1 MGETLCQSKCG
12 RVEGQ
17 SLSVTVFLVR
27 AEECFNAVVLQVRA
41 AEPWNAS
48 VRRHQGAMNC
58 RVSEHQVTL
67 TSVLLPEA
75 LNIADK
81 QIASSDVIGK
91 VRERLSKFNFLTERG
106 VSFYVTVIRI

>member
-1 MGETLCQSKCG
+1 MGETLCQGKCG

-67 TSVLLPEA
+67 TSVLLPDPQFHRPSLYNSLYVA
-75 LNIADK
+75 RNPL
-81 QIASSDVIGK
+81 
-91 VRERLSKFNFLTERG
+91 LSQPFRKIVL
-106 VSFYVTVIRI
+106 Y